1 MVTLF
6 FYCLCY
12 HGYTILFLLILPW
25 LRYFVAVQVAMV
37 MLFCYCSGCHGY
49 AILLLFRLP
58 WLRKVH
64 YSQCG
69 SHGDAEVQRPGT
81 ADDTS
86 RGGVWASS

>member
-6 FYCLCY
+6 NYYLY
-12 HGYTILFLLILPW
+12 Y
-25 LRYFVAVQVAMV
+25 
-37 MLFCYCSGCHGY
+37 HGY
-49 AILLLFRLP
+49 AILLLSRLP

-64 YSQCG
+64 YSQRG

-86 RGGVWASS
+86 RGGVWVSS